1 VIIINFVLA
10 VLFWFMVDEAQA
22 DDRNGWA
29 FLYLFCSALNGA
41 SVLADIF

>member
-1 VIIINFVLA
+1 MIILNFALA
-10 VLFWFMVDEAQA
+10 VLFWFMVDEAVA
-22 DDRNGWA
+22 DDRHGWA